1 MQITI
6 RSAFRID
13 FHEPSLTLSLY
24 LSLSLCLSNTT
35 STTLHTIVKSY
46 SLGQCR
52 VFHSFGGVFP
62 CLSGIRTEIRWKV
75 PTAARKNVESG
86 KKAHNHQTQY
96 NLVDHFSTIHPFFF
110 CDCVSEWVCVRR
122 VFQPIFL
129 FCPSNWI
136 HFAISIYFD
145 FNSNLFLEQKP
156 GIHVHVCRCILTTI
170 HSSFLFALFL
180 SLALSR
186 FLILI
191 HRFHSIKRII
201 KM

>member
-1 MQITI
+1 MQSTI

-110 CDCVSEWVCVRR
+110 AIVWVNECVYAVYSSPFFSSVHLIESILR
-122 VFQPIFL
+122 FQF
-129 FCPSNWI
+129 
-136 HFAISIYFD
+136 ISI
-145 FNSNLFLEQKP
+145 LIQ
-156 GIHVHVCRCILTTI
+156 T
-170 HSSFLFALFL
+170 SF
-180 SLALSR
+180 
-186 FLILI
+186 
-191 HRFHSIKRII
+191 
-201 KM
+201 